1 MTINKFMEKLKE
13 IQDKG
18 YGESE
23 IIFNYQYKKEK
34 INEYDEVGYYKP
46 LEFTNCI
53 DEQIE
58 LMQDMNK
65 ISFGLKDIV
74 KDK

>member
-1 MTINKFMEKLKE
+1 MTINKLIEKLKE
-13 IQDKG
+13 IQNIG

-23 IIFNYQYKKEK
+23 IIFNNQYKKEK
-34 INEYDEVGYYKP
+34 INKYDEVSYYKP
-46 LEFTNCI
+46 LEFTNYI

-65 ISFGLKDIV
+65 ISFGLKDRV
-74 KDK
+74 KNK

>member
-1 MTINKFMEKLKE
+1 MTINKLIEKLKK
-13 IQDKG
+13 IQNIG

-23 IIFNYQYKKEK
+23 IILNYQYKKEK
-34 INEYDEVGYYKP
+34 INKYDELSYYKP

-58 LMQDMNK
+58 LMQDINK
-65 ISFGLKDIV
+65 MSFGLKDIV
-74 KDK
+74 KNK

>member
-1 MTINKFMEKLKE
+1 MTINKLIEKLKE
-13 IQDKG
+13 LQNIG

-34 INEYDEVGYYKP
+34 INKYDEVSYYKP
-46 LEFTNCI
+46 LEFTNYI

-74 KDK
+74 KNK

>member
-34 INEYDEVGYYKP
+34 INK
-46 LEFTNCI
+46 
-53 DEQIE
+53 
-58 LMQDMNK
+58 
-65 ISFGLKDIV
+65 
-74 KDK
+74 